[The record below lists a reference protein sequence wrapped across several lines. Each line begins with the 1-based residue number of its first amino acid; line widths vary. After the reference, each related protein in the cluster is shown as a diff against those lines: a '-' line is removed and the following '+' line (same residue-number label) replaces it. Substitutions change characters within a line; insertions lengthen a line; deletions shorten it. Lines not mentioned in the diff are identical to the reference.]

1 MIPIINN
8 QFQNSENIFS
18 STASNESDLI
28 KLEYKMK
35 RTLLFILLLSTLLL
49 ISCNGVYHSSVVGN
63 GDTIKKE
70 ISAAEFSTVDA
81 SHAFDIR
88 IVVGNKTS
96 VSVETDENIIEYV
109 KVYVKNNTLYLGIE
123 NNININGTIKA
134 TISTPEL
141 DKVDLSGAC
150 KINVDGINTD
160 KFAIDMSGAC
170 KGNFSGMTDKLDIDL
185 SGATKI
191 NSIDLIAEDV
201 KIDVS
206 GASKCEIYSSVSL
219 FANASGASK
228 IITYGNPPNVETD
241 ISGASA
247 INFK

>member
-1 MIPIINN
+1 
-8 QFQNSENIFS
+8 
-18 STASNESDLI
+18 
-28 KLEYKMK
+28 MK
-35 RTLLFILLLSTLLL
+35 RTLLFILLLSTLSL
-49 ISCNGVYHSSVVGN
+49 ISCNGVYHSAVVGN

-70 ISAAEFSTVDA
+70 ISASEFSTVDA
-81 SHAFDIR
+81 SHAFDIK

-96 VSVETDENIIEYV
+96 VSVETDENILEYV
-109 KVYVKNNTLYLGIE
+109 EVYVKNNNLYLGIE
-123 NNININGTIKA
+123 NNVNINGTIKA

-160 KFAIDMSGAC
+160 KFVIDMSGAC
-170 KGNFSGMTDKLDIDL
+170 KGTFSGMTDKLDIDL

-191 NSIDLIAEDV
+191 NTIDLKAQDV
-201 KIDVS
+201 RVDVS
-206 GASKCEIYSSVSL
+206 GASKCSIYSSSSI
-219 FANASGASK
+219 FADASGASK
-228 IITYGNPPNVETD
+228 ISVYGAPSKVETN